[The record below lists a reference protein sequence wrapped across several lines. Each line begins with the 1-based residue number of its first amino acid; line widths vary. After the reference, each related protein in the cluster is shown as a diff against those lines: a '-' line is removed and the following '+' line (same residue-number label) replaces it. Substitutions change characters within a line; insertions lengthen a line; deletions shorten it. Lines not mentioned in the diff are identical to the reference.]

1 MQTLSKPFANFA
13 HSFQTLYKLL
23 SNALQTP
30 FKRFQTLNKLLPN
43 PFKRSTNPLKAFQTF
58 SKPFAKALQTLFEG
72 V

>member
-30 FKRFQTLNKLLPN
+30 LKRFQTLNKLLPN
-43 PFKRSTNPLKAFQTF
+43 PFKRSTNPFKSISNFFQTLC
-58 SKPFAKALQTLFEG
+58 KGLANA